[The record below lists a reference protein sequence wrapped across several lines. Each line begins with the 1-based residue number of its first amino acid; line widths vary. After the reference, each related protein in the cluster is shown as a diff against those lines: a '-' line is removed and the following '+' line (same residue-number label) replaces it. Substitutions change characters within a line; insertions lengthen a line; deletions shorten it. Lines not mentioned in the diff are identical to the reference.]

1 MRFRK
6 VKIFIYENYTQISWA
21 KKNYI
26 DIKKVARLG
35 YFDLLDLA

>member
-1 MRFRK
+1 MKTIPNFLG
-6 VKIFIYENYTQISWA
+6 A
-21 KKNYI
+21 KNYI